1 MDKRPLLVLLFF
13 ISTASAGAAQTPDT
27 VRLRAAYDAVTALR
41 SDYERSHGRFVNV
54 NGIKMHYLEWGDAR
68 GTPLV
73 WAHNTASA
81 AYDIRAVAPRLAQ
94 AGYRVL
100 AVDYRGHGQTHVDNY
115 EFSIYDVADDLI
127 GLLDSLHIPA
137 AVFGGSV
144 KGAFIAAA
152 AYDQYRNRVLGLL
165 LAEGGTF
172 SMQWL
177 YDHNAW
183 VRDALTHDELPPA
196 ITGPSE
202 FDVFRR
208 IAAGQVPA
216 TGPIPTEGLLNALMR
231 IGPTSGGQ
239 WGFLPGFSQMV
250 TTTELLS
257 TGPTRPSTFPLL
269 QWSQNAMMP
278 MVVFRRLHV
287 PMTILDLQEQ
297 EDVLPVSDQNERLAR
312 AHPDLVVHRVYPD
325 THGAILQAR
334 PDWFV
339 RDAVELLDRVRQ
351 RKP

>member
-1 MDKRPLLVLLFF
+1 MHQRRLWVLLLS
-13 ISTASAGAAQTPDT
+13 ISVASKAPAQAPDSA
-27 VRLRAAYDAVTALR
+27 RLRAAYDAATALR
-41 SDYERSHGRFVNV
+41 NDYERSHGRFVNV
-54 NGIKMHYLEWGDAR
+54 NGIRMHYLEWGDAR

-73 WAHNTASA
+73 WAHNSASA

-115 EFSIYDVADDLI
+115 EFSVYDVADDLVA
-127 GLLDSLHIPA
+127 LLDSLHIPA
-137 AVFGGSV
+137 AVFGGSA
-144 KGAFIAAA
+144 KGGFVAAA

-183 VRDALTHDELPPA
+183 VRDALTYDELPPV

-216 TGPIPTEGLLNALMR
+216 TGSIPTEALLNALMR
-231 IGPTSGGQ
+231 IGPTTGGE

-257 TGPTRPSTFPLL
+257 TGPSRPSTFPLL
-269 QWSQNAMMP
+269 QWSQNAMIP
-278 MVVFRRLHV
+278 MVVFRRLQV
-287 PMTILDLQEQ
+287 PMTILDLQEPK
-297 EDVLPVSDQNERLAR
+297 DVLPVTDQNERLAR
-312 AHPDLVVHRVYPD
+312 AHPDLVVHKIYPD
-325 THGAILQAR
+325 SHGAILSAR

-339 RDAVELLDRVRQ
+339 RDAAELLDRVRQ

>member
-1 MDKRPLLVLLFF
+1 MYRRRMWVVLLS
-13 ISTASAGAAQTPDT
+13 ISMAPEASAQAPDSA
-27 VRLRAAYDAVTALR
+27 RLRAAYGAVTALR
-41 SDYERSHGRFVNV
+41 TDYERSHGHFVNV
-54 NGIKMHYLEWGDAR
+54 NGIRMHYLEWGDVR

-73 WAHNTASA
+73 WAHNSASS

-115 EFSIYDVADDLI
+115 EFSVYDVADDLI

-137 AVFGGSV
+137 AVFGGSS
-144 KGAFIAAA
+144 KGGFIAAA
-152 AYDQYRNRVLGLL
+152 VYDQYRNRVLGLL
-165 LAEGGTF
+165 MAEGGTF
-172 SMQWL
+172 STQWL

-183 VRDALTHDELPPA
+183 VRDALTYDELPPP

-208 IAAGQVPA
+208 IAGGQVPA
-216 TGPIPTEGLLNALMR
+216 TGAIPTEALLNALMR
-231 IGPTSGGQ
+231 IGPTSGGE

-250 TTTELLS
+250 TTTELLA
-257 TGPTRPSTFPLL
+257 TGPSRPSTFPLL
-269 QWSQNAMMP
+269 QWSQMSMIP
-278 MVVFRRLHV
+278 MVVFRRLSV
-287 PMTILDLQEQ
+287 PMTILDLQEPQ
-297 EDVLPVSDQNERLAR
+297 DMLPVTDQNERLAR
-312 AHPDLVVHRVYPD
+312 AHPDLVVHKIYPD
-325 THGAILQAR
+325 SHGPILQAR

-339 RDAVELLDRVRQ
+339 RDATELLDRVRQ

>member
-1 MDKRPLLVLLFF
+1 MYKRRPLVLLFS
-13 ISTASAGAAQTPDT
+13 ISMASTASAQAPDSA
-27 VRLRAAYDAVTALR
+27 RLRAAYDAVTALR
-41 SDYERSHGRFVNV
+41 SDYERAHGRFVNV

-100 AVDYRGHGQTHVDNY
+100 AVDYRGHGQTHVENY

-137 AVFGGSV
+137 AVFGGSA
-144 KGAFIAAA
+144 KGAFIGAA

-183 VRDALTHDELPPA
+183 ARDALTYDELPPA

-216 TGPIPTEGLLNALMR
+216 TGPIPAEGLLNALMR

-257 TGPTRPSTFPLL
+257 TGPSRPSTFPLL
-269 QWSQNAMMP
+269 QWSQNAMIP

-297 EDVLPVSDQNERLAR
+297 QDVLPVSDQNERLAR

-325 THGAILQAR
+325 THGPILQAR

-351 RKP
+351 RRP

>member
-13 ISTASAGAAQTPDT
+13 ISMASAGSAQAPDT